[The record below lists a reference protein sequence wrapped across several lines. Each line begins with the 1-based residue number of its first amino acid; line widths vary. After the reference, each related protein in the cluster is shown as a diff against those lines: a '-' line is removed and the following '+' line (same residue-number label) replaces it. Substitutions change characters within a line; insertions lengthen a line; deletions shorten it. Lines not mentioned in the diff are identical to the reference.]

1 MNCLFKIVEFS
12 YMKQQVNFQIGPI
25 FFVLR
30 LVINIFSTA
39 MPFEIYWV
47 WSQYPWML
55 GEIIC
60 DAKNVFSGQQFSSPD
75 HIIIYKGLYLNIL
88 HGNTFVHENYYYCS
102 CSNFI
107 TYVIC
112 NDNRYLLI
120 NS

>member
-25 FFVLR
+25 FFILR

-47 WSQYPWML
+47 WAQYPWKL

-75 HIIIYKGLYLNIL
+75 HIIIYKGLQI
-88 HGNTFVHENYYYCS
+88 
-102 CSNFI
+102 
-107 TYVIC
+107 
-112 NDNRYLLI
+112 
-120 NS
+120 